1 MMRAADCPGDLLAN
15 RCRIANLRLTSG
27 DTAVHA
33 DMLEWNTKETP
44 EQAARFVLS
53 TMFGVIQY
61 SVMLR
66 TLPES
71 HKKMIAHWL
80 DFSQKHRDALLKG
93 AFRPRHYEAFYPVIE
108 AENAQERIV
117 GVYNDVCV
125 ADCGAADRD
134 VYVLNATGKG
144 TLAVRLA
151 AKPAKVEAFD
161 TFGNSVPAPALNAGL
176 QDVALPISG
185 YLKISFKP

>member
-1 MMRAADCPGDLLAN
+1 
-15 RCRIANLRLTSG
+15 
-27 DTAVHA
+27 
-33 DMLEWNTKETP
+33 
-44 EQAARFVLS
+44 
-53 TMFGVIQY
+53 
-61 SVMLR
+61 MLR

-80 DFSQKHRDALLKG
+80 AFSQKHRSALLKG

-108 AENAQERIV
+108 AEDARERIV
-117 GVYNDVCV
+117 GVYNDACV

-161 TFGNSVPAPALNAGL
+161 TFGNPVPAPALHVGL
-176 QDVALPISG
+176 QDAAVPAAG
-185 YLKISFKP
+185 YLRITW

>member
-1 MMRAADCPGDLLAN
+1 
-15 RCRIANLRLTSG
+15 
-27 DTAVHA
+27 
-33 DMLEWNTKETP
+33 
-44 EQAARFVLS
+44 
-53 TMFGVIQY
+53 
-61 SVMLR
+61 
-66 TLPES
+66 
-71 HKKMIAHWL
+71 MIAHWL